1 MTDEPTLSRRRLVA
15 SLGGAGL
22 ALAAGG
28 VGGFELGRRDGD
40 DHPASSVVPFH
51 GEHQAGIATPAQDRL
66 VFAAFDTA
74 ATTKGE
80 LREVLRTWTEAAE
93 RMTRGL
99 AVGPVEGP
107 LVAPP
112 LDTGEALDLPAA
124 RLTVTFGLG
133 PGLFDAG
140 RGLGLE
146 SRRPAALRDLPP
158 LPGELLDPARSGG
171 DLCVQACADDPQ
183 VAFHAVRNLARLTRG
198 ATQMRWLQLGFGRT
212 SATTSAQ
219 ATPRNLQGFKDGTN
233 NIKSDDAAA
242 MAEHVWVG
250 RDERQAWLRG
260 GTYLVCR
267 RIRMLIE
274 TWDRSSLDDQQQT
287 IGRFKD
293 SGAPLTGSEEHDPVD
308 LEARGT
314 DGQPV
319 IPADAH
325 IRLASAAE
333 NGGVRILR
341 RGYSYTDGIDPVT
354 GELDAGLFFVCFQRD
369 PERQFVALQRKLGSV
384 DALREYIQ
392 HTSSA
397 VFAIPPGVRRGGS
410 VADALFS

>member
-1 MTDEPTLSRRRLVA
+1 VSGGPTLSRRQLVA

-28 VGGFELGRRDGD
+28 AGGFELGRRDDGGRG
-40 DHPASSVVPFH
+40 PAVVPFH

-66 VFAAFDTA
+66 VFAAFDTP
-74 ATTKGE
+74 ATTKRE
-80 LREVLRTWTEAAE
+80 LREVLRAWTDAAE

-99 AVGPVEGP
+99 PVGPVEGP
-107 LVAPP
+107 LRAPP
-112 LDTGEALDLPAA
+112 LDTGEALGLPAA
-124 RLTVTFGLG
+124 RLTITFGLG
-133 PGLFDAG
+133 PGLFDAR
-140 RGLGLE
+140 RGLGLA

-158 LPGELLDPARSGG
+158 LPGEVLDPARSGG

-198 ATQMRWLQLGFGRT
+198 ATQLRWLQLGFGRT

-219 ATPRNLQGFKDGTN
+219 VTPRNLHGFKDGTN
-233 NIKSDDAAA
+233 NVKADDAAA
-242 MAEHVWVG
+242 LAEHVWVG
-250 RDERQAWLRG
+250 RDEPQAWLRG

-274 TWDRSSLDDQQQT
+274 TWDRSSLDDQQLT

-293 SGAPLTGSEEHDPVD
+293 SGAPLTGRAEHDPVD
-308 LEARGT
+308 LAARDA

-319 IPADAH
+319 IPVDAH

-341 RGYSYTDGIDPVT
+341 RGYSYTDGIDPRT

-369 PERQFVALQRKLGSV
+369 PGRQFAALQRKLGSV

-397 VFAIPPGVRRGGS
+397 VFAVPPGVRPGGH
-410 VADALFS
+410 VADALFA

>member
-1 MTDEPTLSRRRLVA
+1 
-15 SLGGAGL
+15 
-22 ALAAGG
+22 
-28 VGGFELGRRDGD
+28 
-40 DHPASSVVPFH
+40 VPFH

-74 ATTKGE
+74 ATSKGE
-80 LREVLRTWTEAAE
+80 LQEVLRAWTEAAE

-99 AVGPVEGP
+99 AVGPVGGP

-133 PGLFDAG
+133 PRLFDAG

-219 ATPRNLQGFKDGTN
+219 ATPRNLHGFKDGTN
-233 NIKSDDAAA
+233 NIKSDDTAA
-242 MAEHVWVG
+242 MAEHVWLG

-287 IGRFKD
+287 IGRFKE
-293 SGAPLTGSEEHDPVD
+293 SGAPLTGSKEHDPVD
-308 LEARGT
+308 LAARGT
-314 DGQPV
+314 DGQPI
-319 IPADAH
+319 IPVDAH
-325 IRLASAAE
+325 IRLASAADNE
-333 NGGVRILR
+333 GVRILR

-369 PERQFVALQRKLGSV
+369 PERQFAALQRRLGSV

-397 VFAIPPGVRRGGS
+397 VFAIPPGFGPGGQ
-410 VADALFS
+410 VADALFA

>member
-1 MTDEPTLSRRRLVA
+1 VTEPALSRRRLVA

-28 VGGFELGRRDGD
+28 VGGFELGRRDGR
-40 DHPASSVVPFH
+40 PAPSSQEVPFY

-80 LREVLRTWTEAAE
+80 LRQVLRAWTEAAG
-93 RMTRGL
+93 RMTRGF
-99 AVGPVEGP
+99 AVAPVEGP
-107 LVAPP
+107 PAAPP

-133 PGLFDAG
+133 PGLFAAE
-140 RGLGLE
+140 RGLGLA
-146 SRRPAALRDLPP
+146 SRRPAALRDLPA
-158 LPGELLDPARSGG
+158 LPGEVLDPARSGG

-212 SATTSAQ
+212 SATTSTQ
-219 ATPRNLQGFKDGTN
+219 ATPRNLHGFKDGTN

-242 MAEHVWVG
+242 MTEHVWLG
-250 RDERQAWLRG
+250 RDQPQVWMRG
-260 GTYLVCR
+260 GTYLVAR

-274 TWDRSSLDDQQQT
+274 TWDRSSLDDQQLT

-293 SGAPLTGSEEHDPVD
+293 TGAPLTGSREHDPVD
-308 LEARGT
+308 LAAKGA

-319 IPADAH
+319 IPLDAH
-325 IRLASAAE
+325 VRLAGHAE
-333 NGGVRILR
+333 NQGVRILR
-341 RGYSYTDGIDPVT
+341 RGYSYTDGIDPLT
-354 GELDAGLFFVCFQRD
+354 GELDAGLFFICFQRD
-369 PERQFVALQRKLGSV
+369 PEKQFAALQRRLGSV

-397 VFAIPPGVRRGGS
+397 VFAIPPGFRPGGH
-410 VADALFS
+410 VGDALFA

>member
-1 MTDEPTLSRRRLVA
+1 MTGGPTLSRRRLVA

-40 DHPASSVVPFH
+40 RPAPSLVPFH

-74 ATTKGE
+74 EASRRE
-80 LREVLRTWTEAAE
+80 LREVLRAWTEAAE

-99 AVGPVEGP
+99 AVAPAGGSP
-107 LVAPP
+107 VAPP

-133 PGLFDAG
+133 PRLFDAG

-158 LPGELLDPARSGG
+158 LPGELLDAARSGG

-233 NIKSDDAAA
+233 NIKSDDTAA
-242 MAEHVWVG
+242 MAEHVWLG

-287 IGRFKD
+287 IGRFKE
-293 SGAPLTGSEEHDPVD
+293 SGAPLTGSREHDPVD
-308 LEARGT
+308 LAARGA
-314 DGQPV
+314 DGQPI
-319 IPADAH
+319 IPLDAH
-325 IRLASAAE
+325 IRLASAAG
-333 NGGVRILR
+333 NDGVRILR
-341 RGYSYTDGIDPVT
+341 RGYSYTDGIDPAT

-369 PERQFVALQRKLGSV
+369 PERQFAALQRRLGSV

-397 VFAIPPGVRRGGS
+397 VFAIPPGARPGGH
-410 VADALFS
+410 VADALFA